1 MRPVP
6 TGIELVIIGGGN
18 MGAALVGGLLAGG
31 RPPSSIAV
39 TEVAPA
45 RREQLAAM
53 LPEVHVSDDV
63 APCAAAV
70 LAVKPAVVAEA
81 ARAAVAAGAR
91 RLLSIAAGITTTH
104 IEQAIDG
111 VTDEAV
117 AVVRA
122 MPNTPA
128 LVGRGASAIAPGA
141 AAGADDL
148 EWAEA
153 ILGAVGLVVRVDESQ
168 LDAVT
173 ALSGSGPAYLFLV
186 AEALTAAGV
195 AVGLRTRARRDV
207 DDATARRLRRAARGS
222 RRSGPPARRG
232 HVTRG
237 HDRGR
242 DRRARAGR
250 PVGARRSRRACGRR
264 PQSSAVANL
273 TNGDVFC
280 WDDVWP
286 VIAATFGLEV
296 GERRP
301 MSFARDL
308 PARDPEW
315 AALAEEHN
323 LDVPPTIEG
332 FVGANSLVYADM
344 VMAETGRS
352 PFVNSTIAARA
363 MLASLSVSTRPT
375 CSRPSCAA
383 SRLKDASRHC
393 PEERR
398 PTILARGP

>member
-53 LPEVHVSDDV
+53 LPDVHVSDDV

-111 VTDEAV
+111 VADEAV

-148 EWAEA
+148 AWAEA

-195 AVGLRTRARRDV
+195 AVGLAPELAETLTTQLLLGSGELLAS
-207 DDATARRLRRAARGS
+207 S

-250 PVGARRSRRACGRR
+250 PVGARRSRRARGRR
-264 PQSSAVANL
+264 PQSRAGRRL
-273 TNGDVFC
+273 TGHGELRGVFR
-280 WDDVWP
+280 
-286 VIAATFGLEV
+286 T
-296 GERRP
+296 
-301 MSFARDL
+301 
-308 PARDPEW
+308 
-315 AALAEEHN
+315 
-323 LDVPPTIEG
+323 
-332 FVGANSLVYADM
+332 
-344 VMAETGRS
+344 
-352 PFVNSTIAARA
+352 
-363 MLASLSVSTRPT
+363 
-375 CSRPSCAA
+375 
-383 SRLKDASRHC
+383 
-393 PEERR
+393 
-398 PTILARGP
+398 

>member
-1 MRPVP
+1 MRTGAPIQPFGAFFGSPVPFRPAGHTQGECPGRDTYRGCRPVIITGRAPDTTTVRPVP

-53 LPEVHVSDDV
+53 LPDVHVADDV

-91 RLLSIAAGITTTH
+91 RLLSIAAGITSMH

-111 VTDEAV
+111 VADEAV

-148 EWAEA
+148 AWAEA

-195 AVGLRTRARRDV
+195 AVGLAPELAETLTTQLLVGSGELLASRGDPA
-207 DDATARRLRRAARGS
+207 RLRAEVTSPGGTTAAGIAVLEQGGLSALVEAAVRAA
-222 RRSGPPARRG
+222 A
-232 HVTRG
+232 
-237 HDRGR
+237 
-242 DRRARAGR
+242 A
-250 PVGARRSRRACGRR
+250 RSRE
-264 PQSSAVANL
+264 L
-273 TNGDVFC
+273 
-280 WDDVWP
+280 
-286 VIAATFGLEV
+286 AAG
-296 GERRP
+296 
-301 MSFARDL
+301 
-308 PARDPEW
+308 
-315 AALAEEHN
+315 
-323 LDVPPTIEG
+323 
-332 FVGANSLVYADM
+332 
-344 VMAETGRS
+344 
-352 PFVNSTIAARA
+352 
-363 MLASLSVSTRPT
+363 
-375 CSRPSCAA
+375 
-383 SRLKDASRHC
+383 
-393 PEERR
+393 
-398 PTILARGP
+398 

>member
-18 MGAALVGGLLAGG
+18 MGAALAGGLVAGG

-53 LPEVHVSDDV
+53 LPQVHVSDDV

-128 LVGRGASAIAPGA
+128 LVGRGASAIAPGT

-153 ILGAVGLVVRVDESQ
+153 ILGSVGLVVRVDESQ

-195 AVGLRTRARRDV
+195 AVGLPPQLAETLTTQLLLGSGELLASRGDPA
-207 DDATARRLRRAARGS
+207 RLRAEVTSPGGTTAAGIAVLEQGGLSALVEAAVRAA
-222 RRSGPPARRG
+222 AI
-232 HVTRG
+232 
-237 HDRGR
+237 
-242 DRRARAGR
+242 
-250 PVGARRSRRACGRR
+250 RSRE
-264 PQSSAVANL
+264 L
-273 TNGDVFC
+273 
-280 WDDVWP
+280 
-286 VIAATFGLEV
+286 AAG
-296 GERRP
+296 
-301 MSFARDL
+301 
-308 PARDPEW
+308 
-315 AALAEEHN
+315 
-323 LDVPPTIEG
+323 
-332 FVGANSLVYADM
+332 
-344 VMAETGRS
+344 
-352 PFVNSTIAARA
+352 
-363 MLASLSVSTRPT
+363 
-375 CSRPSCAA
+375 
-383 SRLKDASRHC
+383 
-393 PEERR
+393 
-398 PTILARGP
+398 